1 MSQSTFRQSLAESLL
16 HGLKAAGVRF
26 ASFLPDSSLYQ
37 LEELLSADD
46 DVTAVQCTR
55 EDEGVAMAVGASMGG
70 TRSVAV
76 MEGTGLGFCGLILS
90 RARIQCTPLL
100 VVFSHPRGGLGERLA
115 HHSTSM
121 LASHA
126 CVSGLDIPLMIPG
139 SVEGAADTVAQ
150 AVETAYGQRC
160 LIAVGIPSF
169 IPTHR
174 AVTR

>member
-1 MSQSTFRQSLAESLL
+1 VTQPTYRESLASALVY
-16 HGLKAAGVRF
+16 GLKAAGVRF
-26 ASFLPDSSLYQ
+26 TSFLPDSSLYRI
-37 LEELLSADD
+37 EELLVADAD
-46 DVTAVQCTR
+46 ITTVQCTR

-70 TRSVAV
+70 TRSVV
-76 MEGTGLGFCGLILS
+76 LMEGTGLGYCGLILA

-126 CVSGLDIPLMIPG
+126 CLTGLDIPLVTP
-139 SVEGAADTVAQ
+139 STVEGAADTVAQ

-160 LIAVGIPSF
+160 LVAVGIPTF
-169 IPTHR
+169 IPSQR
-174 AVTR
+174 EAER